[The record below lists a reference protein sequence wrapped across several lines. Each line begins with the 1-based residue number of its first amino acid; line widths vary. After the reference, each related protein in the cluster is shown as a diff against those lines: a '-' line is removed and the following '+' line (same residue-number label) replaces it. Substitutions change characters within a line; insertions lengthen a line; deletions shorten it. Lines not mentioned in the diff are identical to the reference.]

1 MTEQDGHPPPAP
13 GAPARP
19 LSPLSPTTPAAG
31 PDERTTPLAEAAAAL
46 GFAEPARPQPDAATR
61 QTEPAET
68 QTSATQTYPVGPPPR
83 ATSPVEAPPAASPAA
98 QPPAQPPAPPPA
110 GVPPRPQP
118 LPPPRPVRPPAGAPP
133 STGRP
138 AVPRPTAGGGRP
150 VARTR
155 KARLVL
161 KRIDPW
167 SVFLYSVVASIFIG
181 LATLVAIGLLYAV
194 LSKLGVL
201 NSLNTLVG
209 DVTAAPGAT
218 AQAADV
224 FSAGKVMTFA
234 TLIAALDVVLITA
247 LSTLG
252 ALLYNVCASLT
263 GGIEVTL
270 TDQG

>member
-1 MTEQDGHPPPAP
+1 VTEQHGHPPAPLPSGPPAEH
-13 GAPARP
+13 A
-19 LSPLSPTTPAAG
+19 
-31 PDERTTPLAEAAAAL
+31 TPLAGATVDPGGA
-46 GFAEPARPQPDAATR
+46 QP
-61 QTEPAET
+61 T
-68 QTSATQTYPVGPPPR
+68 QVIPTGPPV
-83 ATSPVEAPPAASPAA
+83 ATSP
-98 QPPAQPPAPPPA
+98 QPGVPS

-118 LPPPRPVRPPAGAPP
+118 LPPPRPVRPPAGAVP
-133 STGRP
+133 S
-138 AVPRPTAGGGRP
+138 VPRPTAPRPAAGTVRP
-150 VARTR
+150 VQRTR

-181 LATLVAIGLLYAV
+181 IATLVAVGLLYAV

-201 NSLNTLVG
+201 SSLNTLIG
-209 DVTAAPGAT
+209 DVTAAPGA
-218 AQAADV
+218 QARPSHV
-224 FSAGKVMTFA
+224 FTAGKVMTFA

-252 ALLYNVCASLT
+252 AFLYNVCAGLT